1 METAYSNQTETG
13 METLVDHM
21 LVVFTDSE
29 FSNIN
34 NEEFSACDFSI
45 DGNSVYFDV
54 IHTCNSDV
62 LHSFSVWHRQQLSLL
77 KQPNAEL
84 TMYDSNNLVIR
95 KYSLCSVSPI
105 RFYSGAG
112 LRDKYIVEMSFK
124 ATLSSSQSIVTNL
137 ANEEQDDKSSDF
149 DGIKPTIELI
159 TLLDSVKE
167 IMDDHDDLYDDDF
180 ASAIELYERELE
192 KSCVRFIKDS
202 CK

>member
-21 LVVFTDSE
+21 SVVFTDSE

-45 DGNSVYFDV
+45 DGNSACFDV
-54 IHTCNSDV
+54 IHTCNSDM
-62 LHSFSVWHRQQLSLL
+62 LNSFNAWHRQQQ
-77 KQPNAEL
+77 KQSNAEL
-84 TMYDSNNLVIR
+84 IMYDSSNLVIR
-95 KYSLCSVSPI
+95 KYSLCSVLPT

-124 ATLSSSQSIVTNL
+124 AALSSSQSIITKLV
-137 ANEEQDDKSSDF
+137 NEEQDDKSSDF
-149 DGIKPTIELI
+149 DDIKPTVELI

-167 IMDDHDDLYDDDF
+167 MMDDHDLYDDDF
-180 ASAIELYERELE
+180 ASAVELYERELE

-202 CK
+202 FK